1 MLPESPSNNDDLVE
15 VRDGVFLGV
24 SLSSPFLVTFD
35 HLLALHDLLRIL
47 VAIVLGLSHW
57 DPDSDLIILCNFSF
71 LCFLGILAKVCAIT
85 SHYFLCFLFLVHIR
99 KVFFS
104 IHELTMTLQ

>member
-24 SLSSPFLVTFD
+24 SPSSPFQVTFD
-35 HLLALHDLLRIL
+35 HLLALHDLLWIL

-57 DPDSDLIILCNFSF
+57 DPDSNLFILCNFSF
-71 LCFLGILAKVCAIT
+71 LCFLGILRKFVQ
-85 SHYFLCFLFLVHIR
+85 SHPIIFYVSCSLFIPGKL
-99 KVFFS
+99 FS
-104 IHELTMTLQ
+104 QIMNLR